1 MTCRA
6 DFDTYGVI
14 VKKKQTHFSI
24 FIIPHHSGKQRTISI
39 SKRTFKILRVAIP
52 AVFLIQ
58 TAFLID
64 YFMMN
69 GTRRSYR
76 QLQRDYARQENI
88 LADYRVAIGD
98 LEASIQEFEAYRT
111 KLNIMAGLRA
121 EESLEGEPGVGGPD
135 AGQLTVEPGFEAGL
149 SRLQEIDARADGI
162 ENNLVSL
169 TEYFQDQNEMLAQ
182 TPSIIPA
189 KGFMSSGF
197 KYRNDPFTGEWT
209 FHPGLDIATQ
219 HGNPI
224 SATADGIVISTVTE
238 ARGGKTVK
246 ISHPKSGWVTV
257 YCHLSKFTVKPGQ
270 RVKRGETIGL
280 VGRTGRA
287 RAPHVHY
294 EVRRDG
300 KRYNPWN
307 FILDH

>member
-1 MTCRA
+1 M
-6 DFDTYGVI
+6 
-14 VKKKQTHFSI
+14 KKKDKYFSI
-24 FIIPHHSGKQRTISI
+24 FIIPHHRGNQRTVSI
-39 SKRTFKILRVAIP
+39 SRRTFKIMRVAVP
-52 AVFLIQ
+52 ATFLLL

-69 GTRRSYR
+69 GTRRSYQ
-76 QLQRDYARQENI
+76 QLRRDYARQESV
-88 LADYRVAIGD
+88 LSDYRDAIGN
-98 LEASIQEFEAYRT
+98 LEASIQEFDAYRT

-135 AGQLTVEPGFEAGL
+135 EGQLTVEPGFDPGL
-149 SRLQEIDARADGI
+149 SRLENIDSRAEGI

-169 TEYFQDQNEMLAQ
+169 AEYFQDQNEMLAQ
-182 TPSIIPA
+182 TPSIIPT

-224 SATADGIVISTVTE
+224 LATADGIVISTKTE
-238 ARGGKTVK
+238 TRGGKTVK
-246 ISHPKSGWVTV
+246 ISHPRTGWVTV
-257 YCHLSKFTVKPGQ
+257 YCHLSKFMVKSGQ

>member
-1 MTCRA
+1 
-6 DFDTYGVI
+6 
-14 VKKKQTHFSI
+14 VKKKDKYFSV
-24 FIIPHHSGKQRTISI
+24 FIIPHHRGPQRTITI
-39 SKRTFKILRVAIP
+39 SRRAFKTMRLALPAIL
-52 AVFLIQ
+52 LIL
-58 TAFLID
+58 TAFLVD

-76 QLQRDYARQENI
+76 KLQQDYARQESI
-88 LADYRVAIGD
+88 LSDYRAAIGD
-98 LEASIQEFEAYRT
+98 LEASIQEFDAYRT

-135 AGQLTVEPGFEAGL
+135 GGQLTVEPGFDPGL
-149 SRLQEIDARADGI
+149 SRLQDIDTRAEGI

-169 TEYFQDQNEMLAQ
+169 AEYFQDQNEMLAQ
-182 TPSIIPA
+182 TPSIIPT

-219 HGNPI
+219 HGNPVL
-224 SATADGIVISTVTE
+224 ATADGIVISTKTE
-238 ARGGKTVK
+238 TRGGKTVK
-246 ISHPKSGWVTV
+246 ISHPRTGWITV
-257 YCHLSKFTVKPGQ
+257 YCHLSKFMVKSGQ
-270 RVKRGETIGL
+270 RIKRGETIGL

-294 EVRRDG
+294 EVRREG

>member
-1 MTCRA
+1 
-6 DFDTYGVI
+6 
-14 VKKKQTHFSI
+14 VKKKDKYFSI
-24 FIIPHHSGKQRTISI
+24 FIIPHHRGNQRTVSI
-39 SKRTFKILRVAIP
+39 SRRTFKIMRVAVP
-52 AVFLIQ
+52 ATFLLL

-69 GTRRSYR
+69 GTRRSYQ
-76 QLQRDYARQENI
+76 QLRRDYARQESV
-88 LADYRVAIGD
+88 LSDYRDAIGN
-98 LEASIQEFEAYRT
+98 LEASIQEFDAYRT

-135 AGQLTVEPGFEAGL
+135 EGQLTVEPGFDPGL
-149 SRLQEIDARADGI
+149 SRLENIDSRAEGI

-169 TEYFQDQNEMLAQ
+169 AEYFQDQNEMLAQ
-182 TPSIIPA
+182 TPSIIPT

-224 SATADGIVISTVTE
+224 LATADGIVISTKTE
-238 ARGGKTVK
+238 TRGGKTVK
-246 ISHPKSGWVTV
+246 ISHPRTGWVTV
-257 YCHLSKFTVKPGQ
+257 YCHLSKFMVKSGQ

>member
-1 MTCRA
+1 M
-6 DFDTYGVI
+6 
-14 VKKKQTHFSI
+14 KKKDKYFSI
-24 FIIPHHSGKQRTISI
+24 FIIPHHRGNQRTISI
-39 SKRTFKILRVAIP
+39 SRRTFKIMRVAVP
-52 AVFLIQ
+52 ATFLLL

-69 GTRRSYR
+69 GTRRSYQ
-76 QLQRDYARQENI
+76 QLRRDYAQQESV
-88 LADYRVAIGD
+88 LSDYRDAIGN
-98 LEASIQEFEAYRT
+98 LEASIQEFDAYRT

-135 AGQLTVEPGFEAGL
+135 EGQLTVEPGFDPGL
-149 SRLQEIDARADGI
+149 SRLENIDSRAEGI

-169 TEYFQDQNEMLAQ
+169 AEYFQDQNEMLAQ
-182 TPSIIPA
+182 TPSIIPT

-219 HGNPI
+219 HGNPVL
-224 SATADGIVISTVTE
+224 ATADGIVISTKTE
-238 ARGGKTVK
+238 TRGGKTVK
-246 ISHPKSGWVTV
+246 ISHPRTGWVTV
-257 YCHLSKFTVKPGQ
+257 YCHLSKFMVKSGQ
-270 RVKRGETIGL
+270 RIKRGETIGL